1 MKDEPRTLEAQR
13 EQERRLALLALAGG
27 SKPAGPC
34 PDAETLAALVEGR
47 LAPEQ
52 LDACLGH
59 LAGCDACTA
68 LWLQLDQEWRQST
81 GKPRSKLR
89 QFLARPRVLAA
100 AGSLLGAAASI
111 AVFLNLTLQADR
123 HDLLRLPEQS
133 AREQMRPAP
142 APQSI
147 EQTTGANETAERPAE
162 PAAPAQEPPPAT
174 PMETMT
180 QGAASGKKVEREAA
194 TRKQK
199 AAENKATPLVAP
211 AAKTVKPTEEA
222 QDAAGRMKPAR
233 EKAIAGSAEPASV
246 PQEAAMQTIPA
257 APAPATPA
265 ITSIPS
271 LEDWRRTLRH
281 DCRGQADRQQFVR
294 LQAQGQALLRHK
306 GHALAQ
312 ADRLQLERLLAL
324 LAEPLPIEAQCRA
337 ILAELGPAD
346 DR

>member
-13 EQERRLALLALAGG
+13 EKERRLALLALAGG

-68 LWLQLDQEWRQST
+68 LWLQLDQEWRQSA

-100 AGSLLGAAASI
+100 AGSLLAAAASI
-111 AVFLNLTLQADR
+111 AVFLNLTIQADR

-133 AREQMRPAP
+133 AREQARPAP

-147 EQTTGANETAERPAE
+147 EQVTRTNETTGQPAE
-162 PAAPAQEPPPAT
+162 LSPPAQEQPPAT
-174 PMETMT
+174 PMETMI
-180 QGAASGKKVEREAA
+180 QGAAPGKKVEREAA

-211 AAKTVKPTEEA
+211 AAKTGKPAEEA
-222 QDAAGRMKPAR
+222 HDAAGRMEPTR
-233 EKAIAGSAEPASV
+233 EKASAGSAEPAATL
-246 PQEAAMQTIPA
+246 PAAAIQSMPA
-257 APAPATPA
+257 APTPVTPA

-271 LEDWRRTLRH
+271 LEDWRRALRH
-281 DCRGQADRQQFVR
+281 DCQGQADRQQLAR
-294 LQAQGQALLRHK
+294 LQAQGQALLQHK
-306 GHALAQ
+306 GYTLAQ
-312 ADRLQLERLLAL
+312 ADRQQLERLLAL
-324 LAEPLPIEAQCRA
+324 LAEPLPVAAQCRA
-337 ILAELGPAD
+337 ILTELGPAD